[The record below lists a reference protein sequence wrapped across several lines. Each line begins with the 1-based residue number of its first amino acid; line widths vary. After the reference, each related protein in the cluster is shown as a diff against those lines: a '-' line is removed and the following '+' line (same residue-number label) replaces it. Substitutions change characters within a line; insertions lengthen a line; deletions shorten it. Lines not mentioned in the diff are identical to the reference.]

1 MHTRVRAANLLMLI
15 SALLLL
21 LGGTALVLASGPQGW
36 SDLTSASVYM
46 VRGHGAFLAVLF
58 LFAVGVAAPLIVLAL
73 RSAAAAR
80 RLGAAPPAAARR
92 IAPDDE
98 KLVGRA
104 RRRLDLEICRA
115 RPDVDRVVDV
125 LLGAPGDLEARA
137 LHLKP
142 AGMLVEISLE
152 VGERRHAITSLPPP
166 LYSQVLDRLRA
177 MIGSGETGDGVVEL
191 RSSTRSEPV
200 LVRLKRGERG
210 VEAKLQVV
218 SRDEDEG
225 PIRRRRSSSVVFRME
240 RPTPISDV
248 ITGEFQVPPFEE
260 HDGTDPGSGLLIGF
274 GRPGGRDAKP
284 PPREIGVA
292 ESWLRLVMGLLLIG
306 LVVGTFWHAFGWGLQ
321 SIGGHCRA
329 PWRNVSIHL
338 VSSPTG
344 GEVSVA
350 GTVRGQTPLT
360 LVEPCRGRPILVL
373 VRARGYS
380 TWQWTGICPTSGR
393 LELDAELQRRA
404 GATR

>member
-1 MHTRVRAANLLMLI
+1 MHTRVHAANLLMLS
-15 SALLLL
+15 SALLFL

-36 SDLTSASVYM
+36 SDLTAASVCM
-46 VRGHGAFLAVLF
+46 VRGHVVFLVVLF
-58 LFAVGVAAPLIVLAL
+58 LVAVGVAVPLIVLAL

-80 RLGAAPPAAARR
+80 RLGDATPGVARR
-92 IAPDDE
+92 IEPDDG

-115 RPDVDRVVDV
+115 RPDLDRVVDV

-142 AGMLVEISLE
+142 TGMLVEISLE

-166 LYSQVLDRLRA
+166 LYAQVLERLRA

-191 RSSTRSEPV
+191 RSSVRSEPV
-200 LVRLKRGERG
+200 LVRLRRGERG

-248 ITGEFQVPPFEE
+248 ITGELQVPPFEE

-274 GRPGGRDAKP
+274 GRAAGHPKP

-292 ESWLRLVMGLLLIG
+292 ESWLRLVMGLLLVG
-306 LVVGTFWHAFGWGLQ
+306 LVVGTFWHGFGWGLQ
-321 SIGGHCRA
+321 SIAGRFRA
-329 PWRNVSIHL
+329 PWRNVTIHV
-338 VSSPTG
+338 VSAPTG
-344 GEVSVA
+344 GEVSV
-350 GTVRGQTPLT
+350 GGVVRGQTPLT

-373 VRARGYS
+373 VRARGYT
-380 TWQWTGICPTSGR
+380 TWQWTGICPGSGR
-393 LELDAELQRRA
+393 LELDAELQQRP
-404 GATR
+404 